1 MTIRGET
8 TAINV
13 NVTPEAQV
21 RPANTVPRHFR
32 DLLALEDFERH
43 ARVSGCR
50 I

>member
-21 RPANTVPRHFR
+21 RPVNTG
-32 DLLALEDFERH
+32 H
-43 ARVSGCR
+43 AISVTCWHWMILNAMRVSACQ